1 MQIERRKYP
10 RFSVKANAFALFQ
23 PEPVKLAPI
32 VDVSLGGL
40 GIGVN
45 AMGTNDEKLIS
56 TSCLEILIDDCSFYI
71 NNIGYEFLPKLRSVP
86 LDAVTPFENIYG
98 LKFVNLMPSQLSR
111 LKSFI
116 RNHATGGM
124 TPKFIRKFSRH
135 FHQFLDKKDYGAACR
150 NINLQSPYL

>member
-10 RFSVKANAFALFQ
+10 RFSVRDKAFALFQ

-45 AMGTNDEKLIS
+45 EIDSSVEKLKNAS
-56 TSCLEILIDDCSFYI
+56 SLEILIDDCSFYI
-71 NNIGYEFLPKLRSVP
+71 DNLGYELLPQIRSVP
-86 LDAVTPFENIYG
+86 RNAVTPFQKIYG
-98 LKFVNLMPSQLSR
+98 LNFVNLMPSQLSG

-116 RNHATGGM
+116 RNHTTGGM
-124 TPKFIRKFSRH
+124 TPKFIQKFSRH
-135 FHQFLDKKDYGAACR
+135 FHQFLDKKDYGAARR
-150 NINLQSPYL
+150 NINFQGPYL